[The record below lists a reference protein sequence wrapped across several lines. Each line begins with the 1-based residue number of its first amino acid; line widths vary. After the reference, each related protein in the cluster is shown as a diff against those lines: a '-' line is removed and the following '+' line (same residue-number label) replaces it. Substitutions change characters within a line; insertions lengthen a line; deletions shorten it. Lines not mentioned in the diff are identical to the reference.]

1 MEEQEEEELT
11 GVGSTAAEQ
20 LRVSREER
28 SPRAMFRR
36 RGRTAAALRKKPRHG
51 EYWRQREVE

>member
-11 GVGSTAAEQ
+11 RVGSMVAEQ

-28 SPRAMFRR
+28 SPQAMFCR
-36 RGRTAAALRKKPRHG
+36 RGRTAAALRKKPRSG
-51 EYWRQREVE
+51 EYWRQR